1 MSVTL
6 TVRIPRELK
15 ERMSKFNIDWGEEI
29 RRFLEERVAQLEALQ
44 LLDEIEKM
52 ASNRRAVSDSVKI
65 IREDRS
71 SR

>member
-6 TVRIPRELK
+6 TVKIPRELK
-15 ERMSKFNIDWGEEI
+15 ERMSKFNIDWSEEI

-44 LLDEIEKM
+44 LLDEIGGR

>member
-15 ERMSKFNIDWGEEI
+15 ERMSKFNIDWSEEI

-44 LLDEIEKM
+44 LLDEIEKK
-52 ASNRRAVSDSVKI
+52 ASNSRAVSDSVKI